1 MVIIHRNDESVSL
14 RCLLSIRSRTDDLEG
29 IHEQSTR
36 MDKCSNGTALAP
48 TASIVSLKFGGIMNF
63 GTREVVSESPACPV
77 GGLDTD
83 AAVADVRQ
91 GEEIACPSR
100 RREARVSEHK
110 VCAYSLCESVD
121 GRQVN
126 IEQGEVYCIN
136 RSENG
141 ILVLMGSRPRTRQ
154 LLELHVAETQK
165 EYSLSLYEVQW
176 TRAVPVET
184 QGELFLAGC
193 RLVFGASRYWA
204 F

>member
-1 MVIIHRNDESVSL
+1 
-14 RCLLSIRSRTDDLEG
+14 
-29 IHEQSTR
+29 
-36 MDKCSNGTALAP
+36 
-48 TASIVSLKFGGIMNF
+48 MNL
-63 GTREVVSESPACPV
+63 GTREVVSECPV
-77 GGLDTD
+77 GDLGTD
-83 AAVADVRQ
+83 AAMAGVRQ
-91 GEEIACPSR
+91 SKEEVCPSR
-100 RREARVSEHK
+100 RREARVNEQK
-110 VCAYSLCESVD
+110 VCGYSLCKSVD
-121 GRQVN
+121 GRHVN

-176 TRAVPVET
+176 TKTLPVET